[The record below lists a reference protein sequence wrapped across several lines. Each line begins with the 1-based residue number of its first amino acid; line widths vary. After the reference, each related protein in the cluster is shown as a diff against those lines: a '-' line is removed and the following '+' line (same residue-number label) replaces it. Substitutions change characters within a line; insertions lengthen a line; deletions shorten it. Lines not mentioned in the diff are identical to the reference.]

1 MPRKPKSSESM
12 ADANALPNAAARRSS
27 SASLLIDEKIK
38 ALGGWRAETLAEI
51 RRLIH
56 EAVPD
61 IIEENKWIK
70 ASNPLGVPVWSCAG
84 IVCTGET
91 YKQIVKLTFARG
103 ASLKDP
109 HGLFNSSLE
118 GNTRR
123 AIDIREGE
131 MPDAKAFKSLVQA
144 AVAEN
149 QRVAN
154 KKVSL
159 PKPSVRRLC

>member
-1 MPRKPKSSESM
+1 MPGTKAAPS
-12 ADANALPNAAARRSS
+12 DAVR
-27 SASLLIDEKIK
+27 SASGASRQIDEKIES
-38 ALGGWRAETLAEI
+38 LGGWRAETLAEI

-61 IIEENKWIK
+61 IIEECKWIK
-70 ASNPLGVPVWSCAG
+70 SSNPLGVPVWSCAG

-91 YKQIVKLTFARG
+91 HQQVVKLTFARG
-103 ASLKDP
+103 AFLKDS

-131 MPDAKAFKSLVQA
+131 MPDAEAFKSLIEA

-149 QRVAN
+149 RRAGA
-154 KKVSL
+154 KKA
-159 PKPSVRRLC
+159 R

>member
-1 MPRKPKSSESM
+1 MPRKPKSSGPTTGMKAIPS
-12 ADANALPNAAARRSS
+12 AAAKRSPE
-27 SASLLIDEKIK
+27 ASVQIDEKNK
-38 ALGGWRAETLAEI
+38 SLGDWRAETLAEI

-56 EAVPD
+56 EAAPD

-103 ASLKDP
+103 AALKDP
-109 HGLFNSSLE
+109 RGLFNSSLE

-131 MPDAKAFKSLVQA
+131 MPDAEAFKSLIQA

-149 QRVAN
+149 QRAGT
-154 KKVSL
+154 KKA
-159 PKPSVRRLC
+159 R